1 MDVAAVEN
9 PVSFSSP
16 EPTEWSAADEL
27 LQEQHNS
34 RKQVAIGLLARL
46 AAETKDPCYEQCIA
60 LLSSVDVL
68 PAAAG

>member
-1 MDVAAVEN
+1 MEN

-16 EPTEWSAADEL
+16 EQTEWSLADDL

-34 RKQVAIGLLARL
+34 KKQVAIGLLARL

-60 LLSSVDVL
+60 LLTSVDVL
-68 PAAAG
+68 PAAAS